1 MSCVRVNVQLYRGGS
16 PAFQTGSTVDPTTA
30 SVLQQFKPNSSLRAG
45 SFFIGNLRE
54 DIFMRQRSDYPT
66 FSDEEITRRHRAVYN
81 LMAQEGVDALLV
93 YGSGRYASDIYWL
106 SDWPSSREAYVLF
119 QNGREP
125 VILMQLF
132 NHYPMAK
139 VMSVIKDV
147 RWAGANTANSVVEL
161 IRERALEGKQ
171 IGLVGSISYQIYN
184 KLREKF
190 PGAVFIDLSG
200 KMRMMR
206 AVRSPEEIERIRFAS
221 KLTDDSI
228 RAMEEGLQAGMREDE
243 IPAVIEP
250 VYLKQGG
257 YAGIHFMASM
267 PMRNPDFPVPS
278 QFHSN
283 RKLENG
289 DCLITEISGAYSGYS
304 GQIHRTFSLG
314 EGPTPEWK
322 EIHDVALE
330 TFETLARVIK
340 DGTTTT
346 EAEEAAEIIHRRGYM
361 ILDDLVHGV
370 NQYPPIFQTKTT
382 KRHDSKEITF
392 RENMVIVIQP
402 NVMTRDERMGLQFG
416 ETLRVTKNGSET
428 LNAYPRQWV
437 TCKG

>member
-1 MSCVRVNVQLYRGGS
+1 
-16 PAFQTGSTVDPTTA
+16 
-30 SVLQQFKPNSSLRAG
+30 
-45 SFFIGNLRE
+45 
-54 DIFMRQRSDYPT
+54 MRQRNDYPT
-66 FSDEEITRRHRAVYN
+66 FSDEEIARRHSAVYS
-81 LMAQEGVDALLV
+81 LMEQEGVDALLI
-93 YGSGRYASDIYWL
+93 YGSGRYASDVYWL

-119 QNGREP
+119 QHGREP

-139 VMSVIKDV
+139 VMSVIKDL
-147 RWAGANTANSVVEL
+147 RWAGANTGNSVVEL
-161 IRERALEGKQ
+161 IRERALEGNK

-184 KLREKF
+184 KLREKHPRATF
-190 PGAVFIDLSG
+190 TDLSG
-200 KMRMMR
+200 KMRTMR
-206 AVRSPEEIERIRFAS
+206 TVRSPEEIERIRFAS

-228 RAMEEGLQAGMREDE
+228 QAMAEGLQEGMREDE

-278 QFHSN
+278 QFHSK
-283 RKLENG
+283 RKLEKG

-304 GQIHRTFSLG
+304 GQIHRTFSIG

-322 EIHDVALE
+322 KMHDVASE
-330 TFETLARVIK
+330 AFETLARVIK
-340 DGTTTT
+340 DGTTTA
-346 EAEEAAEIIHRRGYM
+346 EAEEAAEIIHQRGYT

-382 KRHDSKEITF
+382 KRHDSREMTF

-416 ETLRVTKNGSET
+416 ETLRVTKAGCES

-437 TCKG
+437 ICKG